1 MSTGLGNI
9 MERQKAMIHSLFYLL
24 LKNDFC
30 QLQGPS
36 RHTER
41 LVSNVS
47 KTETW
52 KMKRDKPSEML
63 NKRKKSGLQMT
74 ITLQSSIQMQASEV
88 I

>member
-1 MSTGLGNI
+1 MSSGLGNL

-52 KMKRDKPSEML
+52 KMKRDKSVEMP
-63 NKRKKSGLQMT
+63 NKRKKIWIADENYFTEQHTNAGL
-74 ITLQSSIQMQASEV
+74 
-88 I
+88 

>member
-30 QLQGPS
+30 QLQRPS

-63 NKRKKSGLQMT
+63 NKRKKIWITDDNYFTEQHTNAGL
-74 ITLQSSIQMQASEV
+74 
-88 I
+88 

>member
-41 LVSNVS
+41 LVSNIS

-52 KMKRDKPSEML
+52 KMKRDKPVEML
-63 NKRKKSGLQMT
+63 NKRKKIWITDDNYFTEQHTNAGL
-74 ITLQSSIQMQASEV
+74 
-88 I
+88 

>member
-1 MSTGLGNI
+1 MSSGLGNL

-24 LKNDFC
+24 LKNYFC
-30 QLQGPS
+30 QLHGPS
-36 RHTER
+36 RLTER

-52 KMKRDKPSEML
+52 KIKRDNSVEML
-63 NKRKKSGLQMT
+63 NKRKKSGLQMR